1 MNYQERPCESQ
12 PGDIIN
18 SIKRYESVA
27 MMCKGKRVLDFSC
40 GYGYGTNVL
49 HSAGIDVVGV
59 ERDAAVIEQAIKK
72 FPICKFMVA
81 EAFAIDLTQFDIIVS
96 MEVIEHLEFDD
107 RDTILKLFSS
117 KVKETIMS
125 TPNGDMFP
133 YKPRT
138 KEQRVG
144 YHVCH
149 YTYVELDEIFRRFYS
164 NVAIFGQA
172 FDPRIGKYTGHF
184 VYASNAYIFS

>member
-18 SIKRYESVA
+18 SIKRYECAA

-40 GYGYGTNVL
+40 GYGYGTNVF
-49 HSAGIDVVGV
+49 HKAGIDVVGV
-59 ERDAAVIEQAIKK
+59 ERDAPVIEEAKKK
-72 FPICKFMVA
+72 FPQCKFMVA

-107 RDTILKLFSS
+107 RDAILKLFSS
-117 KVKETIMS
+117 KVKEIIMS

-133 YKPRT
+133 YRP
-138 KEQRVG
+138 KEKKDRIG
-144 YHVCH
+144 FHVCH
-149 YTYVELDEIFRRFYS
+149 YAYLELDDIFRKFYS

-172 FDPRIGKYTGHF
+172 FDPRIGKYTGHL
-184 VYASNAYIFS
+184 VYAANASLFR